1 MPRGIIQDIEESA
14 KPGLWWLHFQNDR
27 YCYIDKVWKE
37 HLETKYDNL
46 IRGKPIRYH
55 LDTDQTIFLI
65 QYGW

>member
-1 MPRGIIQDIEESA
+1 MARGIIKGIEESS

-27 YCYIDKVWKE
+27 YCYIDKAWKE
-37 HLETKYDNL
+37 LLESNYNNL

-55 LDTDQTIFLI
+55 VDTDRTIFLI